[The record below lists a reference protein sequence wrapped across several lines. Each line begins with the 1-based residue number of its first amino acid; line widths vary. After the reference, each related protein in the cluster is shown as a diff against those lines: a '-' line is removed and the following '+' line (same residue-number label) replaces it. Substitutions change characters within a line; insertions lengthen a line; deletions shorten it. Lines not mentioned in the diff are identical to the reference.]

1 MKGFARILLGRLV
14 LTIPVVWAVVTLVFL
29 LLHLVPGD
37 PVLAFLGETA
47 TPEQV
52 AEMRHRFG
60 LDRPLLEQY
69 AHYWKQVLRG
79 DLGVTFVDRRPV
91 AEKIL
96 ARYPATLQLAVAA
109 LVIALLISI
118 PLGVAAARHQ
128 GGIRDAAAS
137 TLALAGIAL
146 PNFALGPLLI
156 LLFSVKLRLLPPS
169 GFGDLVHLVL
179 PALTLGAA
187 LAAILTRLVRT
198 SVLEE
203 LHQEYVKTA
212 RAKGLNERTVIYRH
226 VLRNGLIPVV
236 TIVGLQF
243 GVLLG
248 GAIIT
253 ERIFNWPGIG
263 TLTIE
268 AITARDYPLVQGCLL
283 VIALTYILVNTATD
297 LLYRV
302 LDPRVQVE

>member
-1 MKGFARILLGRLV
+1 MNGIAGILLRRLLLV
-14 LTIPVVWAVVTLVFL
+14 IPVVWAVVTLVFL

-52 AEMRHRFG
+52 AEMRRRFG

-69 AHYWKQVLRG
+69 ANYWKQVLQG

-96 ARYPATLQLAVAA
+96 SRYPATLQLAVAA
-109 LVIALLISI
+109 LLVAVLIAI
-118 PLGVAAARHQ
+118 PLGVTAARHH
-128 GGIRDAAAS
+128 GGVRDAAAS
-137 TLALAGIAL
+137 IVALLGIAL

-156 LLFSVKLRLLPPS
+156 LLFSVKLQLLPPS
-169 GFGDLVHLVL
+169 GFGDPAHLVL
-179 PALTLGAA
+179 PAFTLGAA

-203 LHQEYVKTA
+203 LRQDYVKTA
-212 RAKGLNERTVIYRH
+212 RAKGLDERTVIYRH

-268 AITARDYPLVQGCLL
+268 AIAARDYPLVQGCLL
-283 VIALTYILVNTATD
+283 VISLTYIFVNTATD

-302 LDPRVQVE
+302 LDPRIKVE